1 MFLDVSLY
9 IIYKGKKV
17 ILLQENSEEVTTLS
31 FDTVK
36 ENLPLDEK

>member
-9 IIYKGKKV
+9 IIYKEKKV
-17 ILLQENSEEVTTLS
+17 ILLQENSEVTTLS

-36 ENLPLDEK
+36 ENLPPDEK